1 MLKLY
6 KFSIKPSISNI
17 SSISNILNTY
27 YSRLDY
33 INSIIR
39 IQKIWRGYK
48 SRKIINNI
56 YRKLPCDIQL
66 KIKYMV
72 STQYYI
78 NKYNNSVIKIIYK
91 RLDWLIDTISRI
103 DIFDF
108 NHMYDSYVNII
119 NTIILY
125 VKYINYIDDNK
136 KFTINSL
143 IMYFYDMLTVILTE
157 KLYVLNKK
165 NYLKY
170 QNRYRLNINYDN
182 ELIEYINKKNYEILY
197 MTIYTIEYYSKLAL

>member
-1 MLKLY
+1 
-6 KFSIKPSISNI
+6 
-17 SSISNILNTY
+17 
-27 YSRLDY
+27 
-33 INSIIR
+33 
-39 IQKIWRGYK
+39 
-48 SRKIINNI
+48 
-56 YRKLPCDIQL
+56 
-66 KIKYMV
+66 MV

-125 VKYINYIDDNK
+125 IKYINYIDDNK

-143 IMYFYDMLTVILTE
+143 IMYFYDMLIVILTE

>member
-1 MLKLY
+1 
-6 KFSIKPSISNI
+6 
-17 SSISNILNTY
+17 
-27 YSRLDY
+27 
-33 INSIIR
+33 
-39 IQKIWRGYK
+39 
-48 SRKIINNI
+48 
-56 YRKLPCDIQL
+56 
-66 KIKYMV
+66 MV

-108 NHMYDSYVNII
+108 NHMYNSYVNII

-125 VKYINYIDDNK
+125 VEYINYIDDNK
-136 KFTINSL
+136 RFTINSL
-143 IMYFYDMLTVILTE
+143 IMYFYDMLIVILTE
-157 KLYVLNKK
+157 KLYVINKK

-170 QNRYRLNINYDN
+170 HNRYRLNINYDN

-197 MTIYTIEYYSKLAL
+197 MIIYTIEYYSKLVL

>member
-1 MLKLY
+1 MLKIY
-6 KFSIKPSISNI
+6 KFNITSNI
-17 SSISNILNTY
+17 SSILNTY
-27 YSRLDY
+27 YSRLY
-33 INSIIR
+33 NINSIIT
-39 IQKIWRGYK
+39 IQKTWRGYK

-66 KIKYMV
+66 KIKHIV
-72 STQYYI
+72 SNQYYI

-91 RLDWLIDTISRI
+91 RLDRLIDTISRI

-125 VKYINYIDDNK
+125 VKYINHIDEDK
-136 KFTINSL
+136 RFTINSL
-143 IMYFYDMLTVILTE
+143 IMYFYDILIVILTE
-157 KLYVLNKK
+157 KLYIINKK

-170 QNRYRLNINYDN
+170 QKRYRLNINYDN

-197 MTIYTIEYYSKLAL
+197 MTIYTIEYYSELAL